1 MKRFLHSGHI
11 GDIIA
16 FLPLMKKMGGGHLV
30 ITDHNSTPQLMM
42 EGFKYESLKPLLECQ
57 DYISGVS
64 FEKHPTNIDY
74 DVTGFRKHWG
84 TGTIVEMQA
93 KELGIEPC
101 IEKWLEVKPNLNLQG
116 KIVCCR
122 STRYRNEL
130 FPWWELIDRIR
141 DRAVFIGVHDEYG
154 DFVNQFGKVDR
165 YLTNNC
171 LDIAEA
177 IAGSDMFIGN
187 QSSPFWI
194 AAGLHHPLIQ
204 ETCLDVPDSIVKY
217 ESAHYW
223 VDSISIINK
232 ILT

>member
-16 FLPLMKKMGGGHLV
+16 FLPLMRKLGGGHLV

-42 EGFKYESLKPLLECQ
+42 EGFRYESIKPLLEQQ
-57 DYISGVS
+57 DYITGVS
-64 FEKHPTNIDY
+64 FEKNVKNIDF
-74 DVTGFRKHWG
+74 DVTGFRRYWG

-122 STRYRNEL
+122 STRYRNDS
-130 FPWWELIDRIR
+130 FPWLEIIDKIR

-154 DFVNQFGKVDR
+154 DFVTKFGKIDR
-165 YLTNNC
+165 ILVKNC
-171 LDIAEA
+171 LEIAEA
-177 IAGSDMFIGN
+177 IAASDLFIGN

-204 ETCLDVPDSIVKY
+204 ETSIETPDSIVRY
-217 ESAHYW
+217 QGANYFI
-223 VDSISIINK
+223 DGINPINLIK
-232 ILT
+232 

>member
-16 FLPLMKKMGGGHLV
+16 FLPLMRKLGGGHIV

-42 EGFKYESLKPLLECQ
+42 EGFRYESIKPLLEQQ
-57 DYISGVS
+57 DYITGVS
-64 FEKHPTNIDY
+64 FEKDPKNIDFN
-74 DVTGFRKHWG
+74 VCGFRKYWG
-84 TGTIVEMQA
+84 TGTIIEMQA

-101 IEKWLEVKPNLNLQG
+101 IEKWLQVKPNLNLQG

-122 STRYRNEL
+122 STRYRTDL
-130 FPWWELIDRIR
+130 FPWRELIEKIR
-141 DRAVFIGVHDEYG
+141 DKAVFIGVHDEYG
-154 DFVNQFGKVDR
+154 DFVKKFGKVDR
-165 YLTNNC
+165 ILVNNC
-171 LDIAEA
+171 LDIAQA

-204 ETCLDVPDSIVKY
+204 ETCLDIPDSIVKY
-217 ESAHYW
+217 NAAHYW
-223 VDSISIINK
+223 LDSIEIINK
-232 ILT
+232 ILK

>member
-30 ITDHNSTPQLMM
+30 ITNHSNTPQLMM
-42 EGFKYESLKPLLECQ
+42 EGFKYESLKPLLMQQ

-64 FEKHPTNIDY
+64 FEKDPKNIDF

-84 TGTIVEMQA
+84 TGTLVEMQA

-101 IEKWLEVKPNLNLQG
+101 IEKWLDVKPNLKLQG

-122 STRYRNEL
+122 STRYRNNL
-130 FPWWELIDRIR
+130 FPWREIVNKFRDRIL
-141 DRAVFIGVHDEYG
+141 FIGVHDEYG
-154 DFVNQFGKVDR
+154 DFVNQFGEVHRKIV
-165 YLTNNC
+165 NNC

-177 IAGSDMFIGN
+177 ISGSDLFIGN

-194 AAGLHHPLIQ
+194 AAGLHHPLLQ
-204 ETCLDVPDSIVKY
+204 ETCIETPDSIVRY
-217 ESAHYW
+217 EVANYFI
-223 VDSISIINK
+223 DGINPLQIIK
-232 ILT
+232 

>member
-204 ETCLDVPDSIVKY
+204 ETCLDIPDSIVQYK
-217 ESAHYW
+217 SAHYW

>member
-1 MKRFLHSGHI
+1 VKRFLHSGHI

-16 FLPLMKKMGGGHLV
+16 FLPLMRKLGGGHLV
-30 ITDHNSTPQLMM
+30 ITDHNKTPQLMM

-64 FEKHPTNIDY
+64 FEKHPKDIDF

-84 TGTIVEMQA
+84 TGTIIEMQA
-93 KELGIEPC
+93 KELGVEPC

-122 STRYRNEL
+122 STRYRNDS
-130 FPWWELIDRIR
+130 FPWLEIVNRIR
-141 DRAVFIGVHDEYG
+141 DRVVFIGVHDEYG
-154 DFVNQFGKVDR
+154 NFVDKFGKVDR
-165 YLTNNC
+165 FLTINC
-171 LDIAEA
+171 LDIAQA

-194 AAGLHHPLIQ
+194 AAGLHHSLIQ
-204 ETCLDVPDSIVKY
+204 ETCLDVPDSIVRY
-217 ESAHYW
+217 EGANYFI
-223 VDSISIINK
+223 DGINPLELIK
-232 ILT
+232 

>member
-16 FLPLMKKMGGGHLV
+16 FLPLMRKLGGGHLV
-30 ITDHNSTPQLMM
+30 ITDHSKTPQLMM

-64 FEKHPTNIDY
+64 FEKHPTNIDF

-84 TGTIVEMQA
+84 KGTIIEMQA
-93 KELGIEPC
+93 KELGVEPC
-101 IEKWLEVKPNLNLQG
+101 IEKWLKVEPNLNLQG

-122 STRYRNEL
+122 STRYRNDS
-130 FPWWELIDRIR
+130 FPWLEIVNRIR
-141 DRAVFIGVHDEYG
+141 DRVVFIGVHDEYG
-154 DFVNQFGKVDR
+154 NFVDKFGKVDR
-165 YLTNNC
+165 FLTINC
-171 LDIAEA
+171 LDIAQA

-194 AAGLHHPLIQ
+194 AAGLHHSLIQ
-204 ETCLDVPDSIVKY
+204 ETCLDVPDSIVRY
-217 ESAHYW
+217 EGANYFI
-223 VDSISIINK
+223 DGINPLELIK
-232 ILT
+232 

>member
-16 FLPLMKKMGGGHLV
+16 FLPLMKSLGGGHLV
-30 ITDHNSTPQLMM
+30 ITDHTSTPQLMM

-101 IEKWLEVKPNLNLQG
+101 IEKWLEVKPNLNLRG

-122 STRYRNEL
+122 SPRYRNDL
-130 FPWWELIDRIR
+130 FPWREIMDKIR

-154 DFVNQFGKVDR
+154 DFVQQFGNVNR
-165 YLTNNC
+165 FLTNNC
-171 LDIAEA
+171 LEIAQA
-177 IAGSDMFIGN
+177 IAGCDMFIGN

-194 AAGLHHPLIQ
+194 AAGLNHPLIQ
-204 ETCLDVPDSIVKY
+204 ETCFYTPDSIVRY
-217 ESAHYW
+217 NGANY
-223 VDSISIINK
+223 SIDNINPIELIK
-232 ILT
+232 

>member
-122 STRYRNEL
+122 STRYRNNL
-130 FPWWELIDRIR
+130 FPWREIIDKIR

-154 DFVNQFGKVDR
+154 DFVNQFGNVDR
-165 YLTNNC
+165 CLTNNC

-204 ETCLDVPDSIVKY
+204 ETCLDVPDSIVQYK
-217 ESAHYW
+217 SAHYW
-223 VDSISIINK
+223 VDSISIINE